1 MANVTVTLNPDA
13 MEKLN
18 GAMKRA
24 LVQTATEILSR
35 ERNMAVMPMD
45 TGNLQNESTY
55 VQADVT
61 GAKASI
67 VTDAP
72 QARRLYYN
80 PQYNFRSDHN
90 ANARGEWWEPW
101 ISGSQAKMPP
111 QIFAAFVKE
120 FGNGVIV

>member
-13 MEKLN
+13 MSKLN
-18 GAMKRA
+18 GALKRA

-35 ERNMAVMPMD
+35 ERNMAVIPMD
-45 TGNLQNESTY
+45 TGNMQNESTY
-55 VQADVT
+55 VNADIT

-80 PQYNFRSDHN
+80 PQYNFRHDHN

-101 ISGSQAKMPP
+101 ISGSQAKVPLKL
-111 QIFAAFVKE
+111 FTAFVKE
-120 FGNGVIV
+120 FGEGVIV